1 MSLFLIFLLLIES
14 NIVWYIFGLNIGD
27 QTVFQSIFFNLL
39 NFLLLLN
46 FNHLKLLFN
55 IMNVEA
61 LIIWLIL
68 NWIIS
73 TGVLLV
79 RVFTI
84 RKAIRWWVFI
94 FFVLFLI
101 LFIILT
107 WAYWRIIFKFNRS
120 YTFLRCHK
128 LLGLFTLTWN
138 FNRHLFLHETDLLL
152 WYYCRNIFHSF
163 NFIFLKVNIFIYAYI
178 FT

>member
-1 MSLFLIFLLLIES
+1 LSLFLIFLLLIDS
-14 NIVWYIFGLNIGD
+14 NIVWYIFGFIIRD

-39 NFLLLLN
+39 NFLLFLN
-46 FNHLKLLFN
+46 FNHLNLLFN

-68 NWIIS
+68 IWIIS

-84 RKAIRWWVFI
+84 RKAIRWWWVI
-94 FFVLFLI
+94 FFFLFQI
-101 LFIILT
+101 LLIILT

-120 YTFLRCHK
+120 YIFLRCHK
-128 LLGLFTLTWN
+128 LLGFYTLTWN

-152 WYYCRNIFHSF
+152 WYYCRNIFNSF
-163 NFIFLKVNIFIYAYI
+163 IFIFLKVNIFIYAYI